1 MQKYIR
7 PNQKALIE
15 PDATHDL
22 PIHGHCI
29 VHTKSDVIICMNS
42 WDTSSRLSA

>member
-7 PNQKALIE
+7 PKLPNQKTLIE

-29 VHTKSDVIICMNS
+29 VHTCINMYE
-42 WDTSSRLSA
+42 